1 MAIKI
6 ATIITKKYRFGI
18 IGTSPLIQHKWS
30 EKGLAMLR
38 MSAAERKKQPK
49 VKRDPEGDAAA
60 CVYQTEDGQ
69 VGIPLLAFKAALI
82 SAAHKDLGIE
92 KTVVKKAF
100 FVPCPDPNKV
110 VPMTASDPII
120 REDIVTVGTKQTD
133 IRYRPE
139 FREWKATINCEID
152 ASMLTIEDIL
162 NLTNRAGFGVGICEW
177 RPEHGGE
184 YGRFEVDTT
193 VPVEEIQ

>member
-60 CVYQTEDGQ
+60 CVYQTEKGE
-69 VGIPLLAFKAALI
+69 VGFPLLAFKAALI

-139 FREWKATINCEID
+139 FREWKATISCEID

-177 RPEHGGE
+177 RPENGGE

>member
-139 FREWKATINCEID
+139 FREWKATISCEID

-177 RPEHGGE
+177 RPENGGE

-193 VPVEEIQ
+193 VPVEEI

>member
-6 ATIITKKYRFGI
+6 SPIITKKYRFGI
-18 IGTSPLIQHKWS
+18 IGTSPMIQHKWS

-38 MSAAERKKQPK
+38 MSAPERKKQRK
-49 VKRDPEGDAAA
+49 LERDPEGDAAA

-82 SAAHKDLGIE
+82 SAAHKDLGVE
-92 KTVVKKAF
+92 KTVVRKSL
-100 FVPCPDPNKV
+100 FVPCSDPNKI

-120 REDIVTVGTKQTD
+120 REDIVKIGVNQTD
-133 IRYRPE
+133 LRYRPE
-139 FREWKATINCEID
+139 FRDWKAIINCEID
-152 ASMLTIEDIL
+152 ASMLTIKDVL
-162 NLTNRAGFGVGICEW
+162 NLVNRAGFGVGIGEW
-177 RPEHGGE
+177 RPEKGGE

-193 VPVEEIQ
+193 VPVEEI

>member
-60 CVYQTEDGQ
+60 CVYQTEKGE
-69 VGIPLLAFKAALI
+69 VGFPLLAFKAALI

-177 RPEHGGE
+177 RPENGGE

-193 VPVEEIQ
+193 VPVEEI

>member
-139 FREWKATINCEID
+139 FREWKATISCEID

-177 RPEHGGE
+177 RPENGGE